1 MKSMMSG
8 KVVEKDG
15 RMLGS
20 SSGGESYGLIS
31 KNDEKAPRAAANKH
45 LRLDEAVALNDPE
58 SPERRRS
65 QESMSWSSS
74 GSGTSSSGSSS
85 STISVE
91 DWISDDSIQQEID
104 ERMLYEEEMPKL
116 NIKT

>member
-1 MKSMMSG
+1 MQK

-45 LRLDEAVALNDPE
+45 SLRLDEAVALNDPE

-104 ERMLYEEEMPKL
+104 ERMLYEEEMQ
-116 NIKT
+116 NST